1 MTANKPFTFEHD
13 ATEGV
18 LIAAALRQQAKEN
31 RREADEYRKATGSM
45 ASFYKVQSIKA
56 DNRAKL
62 LEDAANKIHVSVKEA
77 LAADM
82 DAALRKADL

>member
-1 MTANKPFTFEHD
+1 MSTKFTFEHD

-18 LIAAALRQQAKEN
+18 LIAAALRQQAKEHS
-31 RREADEYRKATGSM
+31 REAVEYRKSTGSM
-45 ASFYKVQSIKA
+45 ESFYKVQAIRA

-62 LEDAANKIHVSVKEA
+62 LESAADKIHAPVKEA

-82 DAALRKADL
+82 DTALRNAGL